1 MRFRPRPR
9 FRRALFTLVVL
20 AALVFPLSPS
30 AAQPRIWITSPSS
43 ASALSGVVKFTVAA
57 RSAGKVKF
65 YVDGRLLAIDRTPPY
80 STRLDTRRLSIG
92 SHVLRALAVNRS
104 GAVSDRLS
112 VKVRNPRP
120 DTTAP
125 SAPTGLMI
133 SESTESRLSFSW
145 TSSSD
150 NRGVAGYDVL
160 LDGVK
165 KSETTVLS
173 ASLSDLACGEAHTLG
188 VRAFDAAGNRSTV
201 SSIVTATSACGSGG
215 GVEPSTSPSGTG
227 PNGVNWFPGYYV
239 LAHGTTS
246 KAKENLLDDPLVG
259 PFTGV
264 QFRYHWSQTE
274 LGKGDYTAGF
284 AQLDADLEIVAARSK
299 KLLVMLQYK
308 NHDGTAAVPSYLL
321 SEGGPWCSGRYCG
334 DLVLGDKHLAMVWN
348 DTVSARLVSWVSAMA
363 AHLATSPY
371 ASSVAGIVFNET
383 SLPTVDQTIL
393 SEAGYDPYAYM
404 QGLQAD
410 MLAAVDAAPR
420 LPVFYY
426 HEGGFVSMDGE
437 SVNAGSVMGD
447 WMLQHPHTGTGTPDL
462 KPKDPKTATHPCA
475 NPIYQGR
482 VPCNPDVQAGDYA
495 VSVTDSLDQSFQYA
509 TRPAPYGL
517 SASYLTFS
525 YAVGSGPNAF
535 TFADV
540 SRYIASHPTP
550 NSSIP
555 PGW

>member
-1 MRFRPRPR
+1 LRFRLQPG
-9 FRRALFTLVVL
+9 FRRALIALLVLTAL
-20 AALVFPLSPS
+20 AFPFSSS
-30 AAQPRIWITSPSS
+30 AAKPRIWITSPSS
-43 ASALSGVVKFTVAA
+43 GNALSGVVKFAA
-57 RSAGKVKF
+57 GTRSAGKVKF
-65 YVDGRLLAIDRTPPY
+65 YVDGKLLAIDRTSPY
-80 STRLDTRRLSIG
+80 TSRLDTRRLSIG

-104 GAVSDRLS
+104 GVVSDRVS

-120 DTTAP
+120 DTTPP
-125 SAPTGLMI
+125 SAPTGLMV
-133 SESTESRLSFSW
+133 SDSAETGLSFAW
-145 TSSSD
+145 ASSSD

-165 KSETTVLS
+165 NSETTALNI
-173 ASLSDLACGEAHTLG
+173 SLSDLACGEPYTLG

-201 SSIVTATSACGSGG
+201 SSIVAATSGCGSGG
-215 GVEPSTSPSGTG
+215 GVEPSTSPPSTGT
-227 PNGVNWFPGYYV
+227 NGVNWFPGYYV
-239 LAHGTTS
+239 LAHGSTS
-246 KAKENLLDDPLVG
+246 EAKQRILDDPLVA

-274 LGKGDYTAGF
+274 LARGDYTAGF
-284 AQLDADLEIVAARSK
+284 AQLDADLESVAAKSK

-308 NHDGTAAVPSYLL
+308 KHDGTPAVPSYLL
-321 SEGGPWCSGRYCG
+321 SEGGAWCSGRYCG
-334 DLVLGDKHLAMVWN
+334 ELVYGDKHLAMVWN
-348 DTVSARLVSWVSAMA
+348 DAVSARLVAWVSAMA
-363 AHLATSPY
+363 EHLATSPY

-383 SLPTVDQTIL
+383 SLPTEDQTL
-393 SEAGYDPYAYM
+393 LAEAGYDPYAYM
-404 QGLQAD
+404 RGLQAD
-410 MLAAVDAAPR
+410 LLATVDAAPR

-437 SVNAGSVMGD
+437 SVHAGTVMGD
-447 WMLQHPHTGTGTPDL
+447 WMLEHPHTGSGTPDL
-462 KPKDPKTATHPCA
+462 KPKSPKTATHPCA
-475 NPIYQGR
+475 NPSYQGR

-495 VSVTDSLDQSFQYA
+495 VSVTDSLDQTFQYA
-509 TRPAPYGL
+509 TGPAPDGL

-550 NSSIP
+550 NSSTP